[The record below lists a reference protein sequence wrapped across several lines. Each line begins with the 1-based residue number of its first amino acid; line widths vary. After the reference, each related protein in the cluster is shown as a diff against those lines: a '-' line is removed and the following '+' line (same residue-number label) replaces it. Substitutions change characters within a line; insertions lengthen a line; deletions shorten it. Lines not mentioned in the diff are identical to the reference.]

1 MRTLIAEVRSMGEW
15 PFAPTFA
22 GRTIFENFLT
32 AIRCNPVFLDVS
44 IQYNIFSNYQYHSMK
59 LENSSPKIDYDVAIV
74 GAGPVGLAT
83 ALGLYQRGI
92 KNIIVLDQTR
102 AFRKVGQMIGLL
114 PNGLRSLKY
123 INPQA
128 YDNIKATIDQQKNS
142 LQSTQKTDT
151 EKKPPSPEWHH
162 INVNGEQIRSFP
174 LGYDEYFQKYG
185 EGRIS
190 ISWYDLQTQLRT
202 LLPVERVRANHRCIN
217 VVTEPEF
224 QCVRADFISNQEV
237 ETNPYAHWDDTQEKN
252 KSSSVNSAQFPD
264 SEITSI
270 RAKLLIGV
278 DGINSSV
285 RQIIYKDTQYSGYS
299 KPEYC
304 GVGAIGSGATYQVPE
319 ALSQEIKERFFHSY
333 SRAVTITNRQIS
345 ESDVPRIILFSPQP
359 CQFGYLLHAAF
370 PLESLL
376 EKSAEELINIAV
388 EELKKADFP
397 EIILQLVALSSPDK
411 MIQRPYYTHHATV
424 SAPEQPKW
432 NMGRVVLA
440 GDAAHGMP
448 PFIGQGA
455 NQGLEDAAA
464 IATLVDEINKQNQL
478 DNMTA
483 IEAAFSKYEA
493 LRRPFVTYIQEET
506 LIGKPFS
513 SSDEKLEKYN
523 QAVLSRNIG
532 EIMQTLL

>member
-1 MRTLIAEVRSMGEW
+1 MK
-15 PFAPTFA
+15 PQ
-22 GRTIFENFLT
+22 N
-32 AIRCNPVFLDVS
+32 
-44 IQYNIFSNYQYHSMK
+44 SN
-59 LENSSPKIDYDVAIV
+59 PKIDYDVAIV

-83 ALGLYQRGI
+83 ALGLRQRGI
-92 KNIIVLDQTR
+92 ENIIVLDQTR
-102 AFRKVGQMIGLL
+102 TFRKVGQGLGLL
-114 PNGLRSLKY
+114 PNGLKALKY
-123 INPQA
+123 IDTQA
-128 YDNIKATIDQQKNS
+128 YDNIKATIEQPNNS
-142 LQSTQKTDT
+142 LQPSQKTDT
-151 EKKPPSPEWHH
+151 EKKQPSPEWHL
-162 INVNGEQIRSFP
+162 INVNGQKIRSFS

-185 EGRIS
+185 EGRVS

-202 LLPVERVRANHRCIN
+202 LLPEEQVKPNHRCIN

-224 QCVRADFISNQEV
+224 QCVRADFVSDREV
-237 ETNPYAHWDDTQEKN
+237 EANPYAHWDDKQQKN
-252 KSSSVNSAQFPD
+252 KSSTVNSSQFPE
-264 SEITSI
+264 SEIISI

-285 RQIIYKDTQYSGYS
+285 RQVIYENTPYSGYT

-304 GVGAIGSGATYQVPE
+304 GVGAIGSGGTHQVPE
-319 ALSQEIKERFFHSY
+319 ALSQEIKERFFHS
-333 SRAVTITNRQIS
+333 SPRVVTIINNQIS

-370 PLESLL
+370 PLESLQ
-376 EKSAEELINIAV
+376 EKSGEELINIAV

-397 EIILQLVALSSPDK
+397 EIIQELVALSSPDK

-424 SAPEQPKW
+424 SAPDQPKW
-432 NMGRVVLA
+432 NLGRVVLA

-464 IATLVDEINKQNQL
+464 IATLVAEINKQNQW
-478 DNMTA
+478 DDMTA

-513 SSDEKLEKYN
+513 SDEKLQKYN
-523 QAVLSRNIG
+523 QRVLSRNIG